1 MTTGAASRPQRRRDA
16 ATDVGKRRSAPDAAA
31 ATLLGG
37 PQFRREDGL
46 IPAASIA
53 GRSLMTVIAIMTLL
67 AALSA
72 ALSLMVFDAS
82 ADWRSAVS
90 QEMTAQIRPVGG
102 RNIDADV
109 AAALAVAKTFPG
121 VADASALDKASSDA
135 LLEPW
140 LGKLDLGELPV
151 PRLIVLR
158 LDATRPLDLAA
169 FRAALRAAAPT
180 IALDDHRFWL
190 ERLANMANAL
200 AIGAALIF
208 LLILIAIAT
217 AVAFATRGAMAGA
230 REIIDVLHFVG
241 ATDAYIANQF
251 QRHFLRLGG
260 KGAAIGAASAL
271 CVFLVARLALRS
283 AADIPTEMQFELL
296 FGSFSIGWRG
306 LIAIGAVAAAIAALT
321 AFVSRWIVLQRLR
334 GVE

>member
-1 MTTGAASRPQRRRDA
+1 MSMTDRPRLA
-16 ATDVGKRRSAPDAAA
+16 ATERAREARAAP
-31 ATLLGG
+31 LLGG
-37 PQFRREDGL
+37 PQFRRDDAL

-53 GRSLMTVIAIMTLL
+53 GRSLMTVIAILTLL

-90 QEMTAQIRPVGG
+90 QEMTAQIRPVAG
-102 RNIDADV
+102 RDVEADV
-109 AAALAVAKTFPG
+109 KAALAAARAFPG
-121 VADASALDKASSDA
+121 VADASALDKAASDA

-158 LDATRPLDLAA
+158 LDPTKPLDLTA
-169 FRAALRAAAPT
+169 FRAALRAAAPSVT
-180 IALDDHRFWL
+180 LDDHRFWL
-190 ERLANMANAL
+190 ERLAGMANAL

-208 LLILIAIAT
+208 LLILVAIAT

-230 REIIDVLHFVG
+230 REIVDVLHFVG
-241 ATDAYIANQF
+241 AADDYIARQF
-251 QRHFLRLGG
+251 QRHFFRLGL

-271 CVFLVARLALRS
+271 LVFLIARLALRS
-283 AADIPTEMQFELL
+283 ASDAPTEMQFDLL
-296 FGSFSIGWRG
+296 FGSFSVGWRG
-306 LIAIGAVAAAIAALT
+306 LIAVALVAAGIAGLT
-321 AFVSRWIVLQRLR
+321 GLVSRWIVLRRLR
-334 GVE
+334 GAE

>member
-1 MTTGAASRPQRRRDA
+1 MTSVSSPSAQPADAQPAARRRGVREVA
-16 ATDVGKRRSAPDAAA
+16 AGA
-31 ATLLGG
+31 LLGG
-37 PQFRREDGL
+37 PQFRRDDGL
-46 IPAASIA
+46 IPASSIA

-90 QEMTAQIRPVGG
+90 QEMTAQIRPVAG
-102 RNIDADV
+102 RNLDADV
-109 AAALAVAKTFPG
+109 AAALAAARTFPG
-121 VADASALDKASSDA
+121 IADASALDKSSSDA

-151 PRLIVLR
+151 PRMVVLR
-158 LDATRPLDLAA
+158 LDPARPLDLAA

-180 IALDDHRFWL
+180 ATLDDHRFWL
-190 ERLANMANAL
+190 ERLAGMANAL

-208 LLILIAIAT
+208 VLILIAIAT

-230 REIIDVLHFVG
+230 REIVDVLHFVG
-241 ATDAYIANQF
+241 ATDGYIAREF
-251 QRHFLRLGG
+251 QRHFFRLGG
-260 KGAAIGAASAL
+260 KGAAIGAISAL
-271 CVFLVARLALRS
+271 AVFLVARLALRS
-283 AADIPTEMQFELL
+283 AADAPTEMQFDLL

-306 LIAIGAVAAAIAALT
+306 LFAVAVVAASIAALT
-321 AFVSRWIVLQRLR
+321 ALVSRFIVLQRLR